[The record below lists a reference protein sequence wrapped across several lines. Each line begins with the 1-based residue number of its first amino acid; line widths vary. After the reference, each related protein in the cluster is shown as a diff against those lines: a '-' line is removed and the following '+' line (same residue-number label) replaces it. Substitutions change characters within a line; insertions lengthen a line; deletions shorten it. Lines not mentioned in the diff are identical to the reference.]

1 MRAHPLINRKNLQIH
16 VEVENDQYKRFR
28 AAIKK
33 LGYKT
38 VSAFVREKI
47 RNVIK
52 EAEEDG

>member
-1 MRAHPLINRKNLQIH
+1 MHDLH
-16 VEVENDQYKRFR
+16 VKLDDDQYKLFR

-38 VSAFVREKI
+38 VSAFVREKV
-47 RNVIK
+47 RNAIK

>member
-1 MRAHPLINRKNLQIH
+1 MQIH

-28 AAIKK
+28 AAIVK

-47 RNVIK
+47 RGAIREAK
-52 EAEEDG
+52 EMDTGEG